1 VDFAQDEIAGAVA
14 GLAGDVLRK
23 ECDPAAG
30 YDERAWAALAKA
42 GLLALPLPAEL
53 DGDALGIAAISAL
66 LTEVGRHAAGVP
78 ALATLAL
85 GALTVAECG
94 TAGQREALLPGV
106 GAGTALLTAALSEP
120 GSPLPQAPA
129 TRATP
134 GTGWRLTG
142 TKTAVPY
149 ATRVDRV
156 LVTAT
161 TPDGVGVFLIDPY
174 AEGVA
179 ATATPASTG
188 APEHTL
194 TLTDAPAELL
204 GTDTTGTTAHALRG
218 NGVAGA
224 LALGSG
230 ALAGALELTT
240 EHLRT
245 RHQFGKPLA
254 TFQAVAQQIAEVY
267 VAARTVELSA
277 SSAVWRLATGR
288 DATEDI
294 DIAAYWLTTE
304 APSALRTCHHLH
316 GGIGVDVTYPLH
328 RYYATLK
335 DIARFLGGAGH
346 RLDTLAAKER

>member
-1 VDFAQDEIAGAVA
+1 VDFGQDEIALAIS
-14 GLAGDVLRK
+14 GLAGDVLRA
-23 ECDPAAG
+23 ECDPTAN
-30 YDERAWAALAKA
+30 YDERAWAALTKA
-42 GLLALPLPAEL
+42 GLLSLVLPADL
-53 DGDALGIAAISAL
+53 DGDGLGIAEVAAL

-78 ALATLAL
+78 ALATLVL
-85 GALTVAECG
+85 GALTVAEHG

-120 GSPLPQAPA
+120 GSPLPEAPA

-134 GTGWRLTG
+134 GWSLTG
-142 TKTAVPY
+142 TKTAVLH
-149 ATRVDRV
+149 ATQAERI

-161 TPDGVGVFLIDPY
+161 TPDGLGVFLLDPHSD
-174 AEGVA
+174 GV
-179 ATATPASTG
+179 TATETPTSTEAS
-188 APEHTL
+188 EHTL
-194 TLTDAPAELL
+194 TLAAAPAELL
-204 GTDTTGTTAHALRG
+204 GTDTTGATADALRA

-277 SSAVWRLATGR
+277 TSAVWRLATGR
-288 DATEDI
+288 DAAEDI

>member
-1 VDFAQDEIAGAVA
+1 MDFGQDEIALAIS

-42 GLLALPLPAEL
+42 GLLALPLPADL
-53 DGDALGIAAISAL
+53 DGDGLGIAEAAAL

-85 GALTVAECG
+85 GALTVAEHG
-94 TAGQREALLPGV
+94 TAGQRDALLPGV

-120 GSPLPQAPA
+120 GSPLPEAPA

-134 GTGWRLTG
+134 GWSLTG
-142 TKTAVPY
+142 TKTAVLH
-149 ATRVDRV
+149 ATRADRV

-161 TPDGVGVFLIDPY
+161 TPDGIGVFLLDPH
-174 AEGVA
+174 AEGVTIA
-179 ATATPASTG
+179 ATPTSTG

-194 TLTDAPAELL
+194 TLAAAPAELL
-204 GTDTTGTTAHALRG
+204 GTDTTGATADALRA

-277 SSAVWRLATGR
+277 TSAVWRLATGR
-288 DATEDI
+288 DAAEDI